1 MTLVLKKDIAWYRAE
16 CLLDR
21 KLTWENK
28 VLDHMKTENNL
39 NGQSE
44 HPLITIQEKNQ
55 LWEIIFCNVSKDKR
69 KKISIYF

>member
-1 MTLVLKKDIAWYRAE
+1 M
-16 CLLDR
+16 LDR

-44 HPLITIQEKNQ
+44 HPLITIQEKKNNYGRS
-55 LWEIIFCNVSKDKR
+55 FFAMSA
-69 KKISIYF
+69 KIEEKNFHILLGELEQICFTNLH